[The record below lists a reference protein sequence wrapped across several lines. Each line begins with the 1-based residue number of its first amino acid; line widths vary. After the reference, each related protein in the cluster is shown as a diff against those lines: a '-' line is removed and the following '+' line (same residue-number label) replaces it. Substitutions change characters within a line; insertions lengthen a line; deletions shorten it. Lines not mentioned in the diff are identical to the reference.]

1 MKEETRAKI
10 FEHLKAIY
18 GLVEEIALN
27 AENGTALE
35 YLKPG
40 TKFTYQDKELVKLG
54 NEQGGVL
61 CITADLWRTEQ
72 CFGDNAN
79 YKESNIKELLEKEF
93 WGKKKD
99 KNVLDYTMDLTS
111 DNGDDSLG
119 TYTAKVGLLTCDL
132 IRKYYKVIPKY
143 KDWWWTC
150 TPWAS
155 SSDADGVRGVNTSG
169 GLSYTCAC
177 YDYGVVPACILD
189 GQTLISCDSN

>member
-10 FEHLKAIY
+10 FEHLEAIKELMEEPSQNVEKAK
-18 GLVEEIALN
+18 V
-27 AENGTALE
+27 LE
-35 YLKPG
+35 DLLPG
-40 TKFTYQDKELVKLG
+40 TKFTYQDREYIRLG
-54 NEQGGVL
+54 NEQGGIL
-61 CITADLWRTEQ
+61 CITADLWKTEQ
-72 CFGDNAN
+72 RFGDNAN
-79 YKESNIKELLEKEF
+79 YKESEIKELLEKEF

-150 TPWAS
+150 TPWAIS
-155 SSDADGVRGVNTSG
+155 SYAYSVRYVNTSG
-169 GLSYTCAC
+169 ELSY
-177 YDYGVVPACILD
+177 DYANLTNGVVPACILD

>member
-10 FEHLKAIY
+10 FEHLEAIKELMQEPSQNVEKAK
-18 GLVEEIALN
+18 V
-27 AENGTALE
+27 LE
-35 YLKPG
+35 DLLPG
-40 TKFTYQDKELVKLG
+40 TKFTYQDREYIRLG
-54 NEQGGVL
+54 NEQGGIL

-72 CFGDNAN
+72 RFGDNAN
-79 YKESNIKELLEKEF
+79 YKESEIKELLEKEF

-132 IRKYYKVIPKY
+132 IRKYYKAIPKF

-150 TPWAS
+150 TPWAIS
-155 SSDADGVRGVNTSG
+155 SLAYIVRYVYASGELSHSSAGNDG
-169 GLSYTCAC
+169 
-177 YDYGVVPACILD
+177 GVVPACILD

>member
-1 MKEETRAKI
+1 MTASIPSSFGKVFLHYITKREKI
-10 FEHLKAIY
+10 QVFFSFFP
-18 GLVEEIALN
+18 EI
-27 AENGTALE
+27 
-35 YLKPG
+35 
-40 TKFTYQDKELVKLG
+40 LG
-54 NEQGGVL
+54 NEQGGIL

-72 CFGDNAN
+72 RFGDNAN
-79 YKESNIKELLEKEF
+79 YKESEIKELLEKEF

-150 TPWAS
+150 TPWAIS
-155 SSDADGVRGVNTSG
+155 SYAYHVRHVYTSG
-169 GLSYTCAC
+169 ELSSNSANSN
-177 YDYGVVPACILD
+177 YGVVPACILD

>member
-10 FEHLKAIY
+10 FEHLEAIKELMEEPSQNVEKAIT
-18 GLVEEIALN
+18 IDDIQ
-27 AENGTALE
+27 
-35 YLKPG
+35 PG

-119 TYTAKVGLLTCDL
+119 TCTAKVGLLSCDL
-132 IRKYYKVIPKY
+132 IRKYYKVIPRY

-150 TPWAS
+150 TPWAIS
-155 SSDADGVRGVNTSG
+155 SYAYYVRYVYPSG
-169 GLSYTCAC
+169 ALHYNIASNFS
-177 YDYGVVPACILD
+177 GVVPACILD